1 METILDNRQPHS
13 FYIPVMGTAFTIDTP
28 LKVGKFGIS
37 SVISIGDD
45 ELCENMREFYA
56 KESGLPF
63 EPIKKTQLDYRSCRI
78 KGYLNLVDVILKR
91 QIETIKGESFSPSTD
106 LTKYFELLDNNSP
119 LRKDYEKML
128 GLTDLNDKENLQNA
142 LRQKVVPGTIDVNI
156 MTKLD
161 KQNYSRKGDLLPDE
175 FSDALSAL
183 KGYAES
189 TLRSSIIFSA
199 GFNRRLYA
207 YITKC
212 KDFFPNAEGDLKK
225 KIVIKVSDY
234 RSSLIQ
240 GKFLAKK
247 GAWVSEYRIESGL
260 NCGGHAFPSEGKLL
274 GPILDVFKHKKD
286 ELFESLFKICNGA
299 LQSKE
304 LQTFPGVPF
313 TKVTVQGGIGT
324 VNEDQFL
331 RSEFQVDE
339 TGWATPFL
347 LVPEA
352 THCDD
357 ETRQLL
363 VNAEGKDLYLSG
375 ISPLGVPFNTVRGTA
390 SESQKMERAAN
401 GNPGSP
407 CPKGFLVSNT
417 EFTKVPICTA
427 SKLYQR
433 KKLAQLEEMDLNAD
447 QKQIHTKQVIDKVCL
462 CEDLAASALIES
474 NINNKRPLKSAI
486 CPGPNLA
493 NFSKISSLKE
503 MIGHIY
509 GRLSLLNQNITRSNM
524 FIAELKMY
532 VKFLK
537 SDVVKT
543 IAPDK
548 KKLSYFVEF
557 KDNLF
562 EGIEFYKVLLP
573 KMVQET
579 TNYRKY
585 AYQELSEITQDLE
598 YFIESNKPCF
608 QGTKK
613 IS

>member
-1 METILDNRQPHS
+1 METKLGNRQPHS

-56 KESGLPF
+56 KEEGFAF
-63 EPIKKTQLDYRSCRI
+63 EPIKKTQVDYRSCRI
-78 KGYLNLVDVILKR
+78 RSFLNLVDLILNR
-91 QIETIKGESFSPSTD
+91 QIETIKGEDFSPSTD

-128 GLTDLNDKENLQNA
+128 GVTDPVEKENLQNT
-142 LRQKVVPGTIDVNI
+142 LKERVVPGTIDVNI

-161 KQNYSRKGDLLPDE
+161 KQNYSRKGELLPDE

-212 KDFFPNAEGDLKK
+212 KDFFPDPTGDLKK

-274 GPILDVFKHKKD
+274 GPILDVFKQKKQ
-286 ELFESLFKICNGA
+286 ELFNSLFKICNDSLSA
-299 LQSKE
+299 KE
-304 LQTFPGVPF
+304 LQTFPELPF
-313 TKVTVQGGIGT
+313 TKITVQGGIGT

-357 ETRQLL
+357 ETRKLL
-363 VNAEGKDLYLSG
+363 LKAEAKDLYLSG

-390 SESQKMERAAN
+390 SESQKMERATN

-433 KKLAQLEEMDLNAD
+433 KKLAQLEEMELSSEQNEI
-447 QKQIHTKQVIDKVCL
+447 QTKQVIDKVCL

-474 NINNKRPLKSAI
+474 NINNKRPLKSAV

-509 GRLSLLNQNITRSNM
+509 GRLNLLNEKVNRS
-524 FIAELKMY
+524 
-532 VKFLK
+532 
-537 SDVVKT
+537 
-543 IAPDK
+543 
-548 KKLSYFVEF
+548 
-557 KDNLF
+557 
-562 EGIEFYKVLLP
+562 
-573 KMVQET
+573 
-579 TNYRKY
+579 
-585 AYQELSEITQDLE
+585 
-598 YFIESNKPCF
+598 
-608 QGTKK
+608 
-613 IS
+613 